1 MNVNESMKNS
11 LEERSLQF
19 CSLFQEKSCATNII
33 DSKSSG
39 FPYVKWGVDNKLPY
53 DIWNNY
59 LNCSELQSLINT
71 TVDYIIG
78 DGITS
83 SNYAHLSDDGDNID
97 EVVRKCVFDFV
108 LFGGYAVECI
118 RNQRGEIVR
127 VNYQNVMN
135 VRIDED
141 LTTAYLSPK
150 WNNYSTKNVV
160 TLPLYDT
167 TQQQPHFIYF
177 YRGAIT
183 RGIYPVPMWFSGMKS
198 VHTLNETRTYNLRNI
213 QNNFA
218 ANVMIALNGT
228 SIKSKELQEI
238 KDKLELGYSGAD
250 NAGKTLII
258 NNANADGKVEITRLE
273 SDKAADLYK
282 NVQDSAT
289 NDLYTAFRINK
300 MLVGQNVQTGFAA
313 QEFENAYALYDATT
327 IRPIRNNIQKQF
339 SKLNISIMFNSLII
353 NWKKD

>member
-1 MNVNESMKNS
+1 METTNN
-11 LEERSLQF
+11 ERSLQF
-19 CSLFQEKSCATNII
+19 CSLFKEKSCVTNII

-53 DIWNNY
+53 DIWDNY

-118 RNQRGEIVR
+118 RNQRGDIVR

-160 TLPLYDT
+160 TLPLYDAS
-167 TQQQPHFIYF
+167 QQQPHIIYF
-177 YRGAIT
+177 SFT
-183 RGIYPVPMWFSGMKS
+183 STKLS
-198 VHTLNETRTYNLRNI
+198 
-213 QNNFA
+213 FA
-218 ANVMIALNGT
+218 CVN
-228 SIKSKELQEI
+228 
-238 KDKLELGYSGAD
+238 
-250 NAGKTLII
+250 
-258 NNANADGKVEITRLE
+258 
-273 SDKAADLYK
+273 
-282 NVQDSAT
+282 
-289 NDLYTAFRINK
+289 
-300 MLVGQNVQTGFAA
+300 
-313 QEFENAYALYDATT
+313 
-327 IRPIRNNIQKQF
+327 P
-339 SKLNISIMFNSLII
+339 
-353 NWKKD
+353 